1 MKLFGT
7 KGEVLET
14 WSGDAYCVKCKEKR
28 EMKDGH
34 VKTSDSG
41 RRMAFGICPICGTKL
56 NRILGKTPEYFFTPQ
71 PEPTIEDI
79 TGKPATW
86 VIAAQIGDP
95 NLMQINA
102 MAERVLKMLLEV
114 DSDIENKIELW
125 EDRRAEKK
133 LYKKW
138 RKKIGNE
145 IANEIAQLNLDVM
158 VANTPL
164 LLEALVNVKKE
175 AIHIAKGKE

>member
-1 MKLFGT
+1 MKIFGT
-7 KGEVLET
+7 KGEVLEP
-14 WSGDAYCVKCKEKR
+14 WSGDAYCIKCKEKR
-28 EMKDGH
+28 EMKNG
-34 VKTSDSG
+34 VVRVSDSG
-41 RRMAFGICPICGTKL
+41 RRMAVGVCPVCGTKL
-56 NRILGKTPEYFFTPQ
+56 NRILGKHMDFYSAPE

-79 TGKPATW
+79 NGMPATW

-95 NLMQINA
+95 NLIQINA

-114 DSDIENKIELW
+114 DPDIEKKIELW
-125 EDRRAEKK
+125 EDRRVEKK

-145 IANEIAQLNLDVM
+145 IANEIAQLNVDLM

-164 LLEALVNVKKE
+164 LLEALVNVKRE
-175 AIHIAKGKE
+175 AIQIAKGK